1 MTSLNFNVYKLRF
14 TAPVH
19 FGGDNA
25 LSLESAQM
33 HFCADTLFS
42 ALCHAALLHGGNEA
56 VARLCAAAAAGD
68 MRLSDGMPWKED
80 QDGDQFYLPRPF
92 LAPIKRME
100 TSPEK
105 RKEAKKLRYLPA
117 SEMEKY
123 LSYLRD
129 EGSLDFG
136 ALSHSFGMVE
146 ERTRAAVPEGG
157 ETVPYFV
164 GAYRFEANCGLYFL
178 LGYEDAALEGEV
190 HRLLE
195 LLQYSGI
202 GGKISSGFGKFRL
215 KSVIKL
221 ESSGNS
227 QIKWLAQALK
237 DAQAPVQI
245 TLSACLPAES
255 ELESA
260 LEGAQYQMIRRGGF
274 IHNPADTGAPRKKRG
289 QCVFQAGST
298 FRTRFGGELSA
309 VGTSAGQT
317 VYRYNRPLWLGVKL

>member
-1 MTSLNFNVYKLRF
+1 MNFNVYKLRF

-68 MRLSDGMPWKED
+68 MRLSDGMPWAKE
-80 QDGDQFYLPRPF
+80 QKGDQFYLPRPF
-92 LAPIKRME
+92 LSPVKRME

-105 RKEAKKLRYLPA
+105 RKEAKKLRYLPV

-123 LSYLRD
+123 LAFLRG
-129 EGSLDFG
+129 EGSLDFN
-136 ALSHSFGMVE
+136 ALSHSFGIIE
-146 ERTRAAVPEGG
+146 ERTRAAVPEGE
-157 ETVPYFV
+157 ETLPYFV
-164 GAYRFEANCGLYFL
+164 GAYRFEDNCGLYFL
-178 LGYEDAALEGEV
+178 LGYEDEALESEV
-190 HRLLE
+190 RRLLN

-202 GGKISSGFGKFRL
+202 GGKISSGFGKFCL
-215 KSVIKL
+215 EDVIEL
-221 ESSGNS
+221 EAPFDS
-227 QIKWLAQALK
+227 QTEWLAQALK

-298 FRTRFGGELSA
+298 FRARFGGELSA

>member
-1 MTSLNFNVYKLRF
+1 MNFNVYKLRF

-19 FGGDNA
+19 FGGGNA

-42 ALCHAALLHGGNEA
+42 ALCHAALLQGGNEA
-56 VARLCAAAAAGD
+56 VERLCAAAAAGD
-68 MRLSDGMPWKED
+68 MRLSDGMPWAED
-80 QDGDQFYLPRPF
+80 QKGDQFYLPRPF
-92 LAPIKRME
+92 LAPIKRVE
-100 TSPEK
+100 TSPDK

-123 LSYLRD
+123 LSYLRG
-129 EGSLDFG
+129 EGSLDFK
-136 ALSHSFGMVE
+136 ALSRPFGAIE

-164 GAYRFEANCGLYFL
+164 GAYRFKANCGLYFL

-190 HRLLE
+190 HRLLK
-195 LLQYSGI
+195 LLQFSGI

-215 KSVIKL
+215 EGTIKL
-221 ESSGNS
+221 ESSSNS
-227 QIKWLAQALK
+227 QTEWLAQALR

-260 LEGAQYQMIRRGGF
+260 LDGAQYQMIRRGGF
-274 IHNPADTGAPRKKRG
+274 IHNPADAGAQRKKRG
-289 QCVFQAGST
+289 QCVFQAGSS
-298 FRTRFGGELSA
+298 FRARFGGELSA

-317 VYRYNRPLWLGVKL
+317 VYRYNRPLWLGVRL

>member
-1 MTSLNFNVYKLRF
+1 M
-14 TAPVH
+14 
-19 FGGDNA
+19 
-25 LSLESAQM
+25 
-33 HFCADTLFS
+33 
-42 ALCHAALLHGGNEA
+42 
-56 VARLCAAAAAGD
+56 
-68 MRLSDGMPWKED
+68 
-80 QDGDQFYLPRPF
+80 
-92 LAPIKRME
+92 
-100 TSPEK
+100 
-105 RKEAKKLRYLPA
+105 
-117 SEMEKY
+117 
-123 LSYLRD
+123 
-129 EGSLDFG
+129 
-136 ALSHSFGMVE
+136 
-146 ERTRAAVPEGG
+146 
-157 ETVPYFV
+157 
-164 GAYRFEANCGLYFL
+164 
-178 LGYEDAALEGEV
+178 

>member
-42 ALCHAALLHGGNEA
+42 ALCHAALLQGGNEA
-56 VARLCAAAAAGD
+56 VERLCATAAAGD
-68 MRLSDGMPWKED
+68 MRLSDGMPWAED
-80 QDGDQFYLPRPF
+80 QKGDQFYLPRPF
-92 LAPIKRME
+92 LAPIKRVE
-100 TSPEK
+100 TSPDK

-117 SEMEKY
+117 AEMEKY
-123 LSYLRD
+123 LAYLRG
-129 EGSLDFG
+129 EGSLDFK
-136 ALSHSFGMVE
+136 ALSRPLGTVE
-146 ERTRAAVPEGG
+146 ERTCAAVPEGG

-195 LLQYSGI
+195 LLQFSGI

-215 KSVIKL
+215 EDVIEL
-221 ESSGNS
+221 EAPFDS
-227 QIKWLAQALK
+227 QTEWLAQALR

-255 ELESA
+255 ELENA
-260 LEGAQYQMIRRGGF
+260 LDGAQYQMIRRGGF
-274 IHNPADTGAPRKKRG
+274 IHNPADAGAQRKKRG
-289 QCVFQAGST
+289 QCVFQAGSS
-298 FRTRFGGELSA
+298 FRARFGGELSA

-317 VYRYNRPLWLGVKL
+317 VYRYNRPLWLGVRL